1 MSVGKDRSIAVGFL
15 WFFFFAFCF
24 LSHLEDTGPA
34 VVHGLVTQEIF
45 DLNIPR
51 GRQIVE
57 SE

>member
-1 MSVGKDRSIAVGFL
+1 MSVGKDRSIAAVGVLCFC
-15 WFFFFAFCF
+15 AFCF
-24 LSHLEDTGPA
+24 LSHLEDTGLA
-34 VVHGLVTQEIF
+34 VVHGLVTQEIC